1 MFLLQYKYKM
11 SLKNYIR
18 HEKKHISEL
27 QKLRNKT
34 TELKKESEIKEGE
47 KKTCFRNEDLS

>member
-11 SLKNYIR
+11 SLKNYVR

-27 QKLRNKT
+27 EKLRNKT

>member
-1 MFLLQYKYKM
+1 MK
-11 SLKNYIR
+11 
-18 HEKKHISEL
+18 KKHISEL
-27 QKLRNKT
+27 EKLRNKT